1 MAKDYN
7 YNYVFVLYDVE
18 EKRCQKVFK
27 VCKKYL
33 THFQLSVFRGKIT
46 PSLLISLKTDLKK
59 VINKE
64 TDSVVIIKLL
74 SNRYFEEESIGKKA
88 PSVDTDFFI

>member
-7 YNYVFVLYDVE
+7 YNYVFVLYDVD

-64 TDSVVIIKLL
+64 TDSVVIIKLI
-74 SNRYFEEESIGKKA
+74 SNRYFEEESIGKKSI
-88 PSVDTDFFI
+88 PVDDDFFI